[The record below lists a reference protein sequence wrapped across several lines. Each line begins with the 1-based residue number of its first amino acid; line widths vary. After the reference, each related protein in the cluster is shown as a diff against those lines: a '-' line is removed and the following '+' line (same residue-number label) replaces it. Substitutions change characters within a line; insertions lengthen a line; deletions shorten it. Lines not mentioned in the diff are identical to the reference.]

1 MNELATPLR
10 QPYFTSDSFDRA
22 AALRSDQDRIEALL
36 DDSTTRFLPFWRRQH
51 LLSETQPSGGLK
63 LARLRLAELALT
75 RVALR
80 DCYTVFLGFDG
91 VQVLFGIDL
100 SPIDDI
106 PAVVSSDGRSFAEL
120 RPYEFRLNAQ
130 DSALIAQF
138 RAMANWRTGSRFCG
152 QCAAPTRVDQAGYR
166 SVCTNGHEQ
175 FPRTDPVVVILVCH
189 QERVLLA
196 HGTRFPNKRLF
207 SALSGFIEPGETA
220 EQAALREAFEEV
232 GVQARSIRYHSSQPW
247 PFPGLIMMGFL
258 IEAMDTALT
267 LDSEEIAEARW
278 FTREEI
284 AGHDALGFDP
294 PSPNMLAGQLLKVW
308 IEQ

>member
-1 MNELATPLR
+1 
-10 QPYFTSDSFDRA
+10 
-22 AALRSDQDRIEALL
+22 
-36 DDSTTRFLPFWRRQH
+36 
-51 LLSETQPSGGLK
+51 
-63 LARLRLAELALT
+63 
-75 RVALR
+75 
-80 DCYTVFLGFDG
+80 
-91 VQVLFGIDL
+91 
-100 SPIDDI
+100 
-106 PAVVSSDGRSFAEL
+106 
-120 RPYEFRLNAQ
+120 
-130 DSALIAQF
+130 
-138 RAMANWRTGSRFCG
+138 MANWRAGSRFCG

-196 HGTRFPNKRLF
+196 QGTRFPNKRLF

-232 GVQARSIRYHSSQPW
+232 GVRARSIRYHSSQPW

-284 AGHDALGFDP
+284 AGHDAFGFDP
-294 PSPNMLAGQLLKVW
+294 PSPNMLAGQLLKAW

>member
-1 MNELATPLR
+1 VNELATPLR

-91 VQVLFGIDL
+91 VQALFGIDL

-138 RAMANWRTGSRFCG
+138 RAAPHGGEGAAAYTG
-152 QCAAPTRVDQAGYR
+152 V
-166 SVCTNGHEQ
+166 
-175 FPRTDPVVVILVCH
+175 
-189 QERVLLA
+189 
-196 HGTRFPNKRLF
+196 RL
-207 SALSGFIEPGETA
+207 
-220 EQAALREAFEEV
+220 V
-232 GVQARSIRYHSSQPW
+232 GVPMDENGFTGAKRTLLLPLLQDGAELCRNGAKSSP
-247 PFPGLIMMGFL
+247 
-258 IEAMDTALT
+258 
-267 LDSEEIAEARW
+267 
-278 FTREEI
+278 
-284 AGHDALGFDP
+284 
-294 PSPNMLAGQLLKVW
+294 
-308 IEQ
+308 